1 MVQKKAYDQEPDIQ
15 NVQKPVVLEE
25 PETQNNIDQSIN
37 AKVETECD
45 FNFYFP
51 TTGEPDDT
59 QGTYKNTGKFASAML
74 KGEKPT
80 LLFHQSQNYIDDRD
94 LKIERCS
101 QFSFLLVLV
110 E

>member
-1 MVQKKAYDQEPDIQ
+1 MDIVYEQNPNPNIYVNICGRFTPEQKIIAKNRVKYDIREHQKLYEWFKRNNRTCDQEPDIQ

-25 PETQNNIDQSIN
+25 PETQNNIDLSIN

-59 QGTYKNTGKFASAML
+59 QGT
-74 KGEKPT
+74 
-80 LLFHQSQNYIDDRD
+80 
-94 LKIERCS
+94 
-101 QFSFLLVLV
+101 
-110 E
+110 